1 MSQLDR
7 VKSWWGLL
15 LLGLLLL
22 LWTVRPVG
30 VMAPA
35 HVESEFQADRAVARL
50 GTILGDERPHPT
62 DSDAND
68 AVEARL
74 LGQIRA
80 LGFEPIIRERFHCS
94 SIREGVASCA
104 KPRNILFWITPP
116 KDMAADG
123 AVMLTAHYDSVP
135 AGPGAGDDGIG
146 VAIAL
151 EVAGLLKE
159 KPLAKPVLVM
169 LTDAEEVG
177 LVGAAAF
184 AAHDPLR
191 DKVAAVV
198 NLEARGTSGGASMFQ
213 TSKPNSHDIEAL
225 IAGGQKASANALATN
240 FYEILPND
248 TDLTV
253 LLPLGV
259 DAANYAII
267 GGGKR
272 YHTPLDDLAHLD
284 RRSVQHMGASALAA
298 VRGFADHPSAGEE
311 RQLLFTDIAR
321 QLTFSMPQWAGA
333 LLTALGLVAAVL
345 LFRRYRADG
354 RWTSILVPPL
364 ALVAGVGASMGLAM
378 LVAALRPEAAYAT
391 AYPEAIR
398 LAGAAAG
405 VAVAAAIIALLRE
418 RSAVRMAAAAWIW
431 LAVLTLAAFHF
442 VPGAAIFSAWPLIP
456 VIAAAAAS
464 LLRPLRWL
472 VLPLLL
478 IGALLFALIAL
489 PLAGLLEDGLFPE
502 HAAFISLLAIFI
514 FLFFMPVSASRRWL
528 LPVVAGVVTL
538 GATVAAL
545 LVPAY
550 SLDSPRHLSIVQQDA
565 DGAAVFRLPDNGPVP
580 PAMAAIAAFSLD
592 REKGENW
599 EAPAPRL
606 ADEGRA
612 LITSGRAEDGR
623 RLLRISLND
632 ETADRQDLLI
642 EKGEAIEGVTVQ
654 GQPVKTMGLPTRIIC
669 NGRSCRALDVQLL
682 LKAEG
687 ALPELSWR
695 SVRHGA
701 GNDARALVE
710 ARPATAQPVH
720 GGDQRILIRRLDLAT
735 GSNKPDES

>member
-1 MSQLDR
+1 MPQLNR

-30 VMAPA
+30 VMAPV
-35 HVESEFQADRAVARL
+35 HVDSEFQADRAVARL
-50 GTILGDERPHPT
+50 AVILGDERPHPT

-74 LGQIRA
+74 LAQIRA

-94 SIREGVASCA
+94 SIREGFASCA

-116 KDMAADG
+116 GEG

-146 VAIAL
+146 VAVAL
-151 EVAGLLKE
+151 EVAGLLKG

-191 DKVAAVV
+191 EQVAAVV

-253 LLPLGV
+253 LLPLGI

-298 VRGFADHPSAGEE
+298 VQGFADHPSAGEE

-321 QLTFSMPQWAGA
+321 QLTVTMPQWAGA
-333 LLTALGLVAAVL
+333 LVSALGLAAALL
-345 LFRRYRADG
+345 LFRRNRGEG

-364 ALVAGVGASMGLAM
+364 ALVGGVGAAMGLAM
-378 LVAALRPEAAYAT
+378 LVAALRPEDAYAT
-391 AYPEAIR
+391 AWPEAIR

-405 VAVAAAIIALLRE
+405 LTVAATIIALLRE
-418 RSAVRMAAAAWIW
+418 RSAVRMAAAVWIW
-431 LAVLTLAAFHF
+431 LAVLTLVAFYF
-442 VPGAAIFSAWPLIP
+442 VPGATIFSAWPLIP
-456 VIAAAAAS
+456 VIAAAIAS
-464 LLRPLRWL
+464 LLRPLRWM
-472 VLPLLL
+472 VVPLLL
-478 IGALLFALIAL
+478 VGALLFALIAL

-502 HAAFISLLAIFI
+502 QAAFVSLLVIFI
-514 FLFFMPVSASRRWL
+514 FLFFMPLASSRRWL
-528 LPVVAGVVTL
+528 LPAVAAVVTL

-545 LVPAY
+545 LVPATA
-550 SLDSPRHLSIVQQDA
+550 SIRPGICRSCIRMRMVQHCS
-565 DGAAVFRLPDNGPVP
+565 GCLPTGRFRLRWRPLP
-580 PAMAAIAAFSLD
+580 PSL
-592 REKGENW
+592 RV
-599 EAPAPRL
+599 
-606 ADEGRA
+606 
-612 LITSGRAEDGR
+612 GR
-623 RLLRISLND
+623 RARIGKLPRPGWWTRGGPLSSV
-632 ETADRQDLLI
+632 TWRRIADACCASACR
-642 EKGEAIEGVTVQ
+642 
-654 GQPVKTMGLPTRIIC
+654 TRRRIVRIC
-669 NGRSCRALDVQLL
+669 
-682 LKAEG
+682 
-687 ALPELSWR
+687 
-695 SVRHGA
+695 
-701 GNDARALVE
+701 
-710 ARPATAQPVH
+710 
-720 GGDQRILIRRLDLAT
+720 
-735 GSNKPDES
+735 

>member
-1 MSQLDR
+1 MSRLDR

-22 LWTVRPVG
+22 LWTVRPIG

-35 HVESEFQADRAVARL
+35 HVESEFQAERAVARL
-50 GTILGDERPHPT
+50 AMILGDERPHPT

-74 LGQIRA
+74 LEQIRA
-80 LGFEPIIRERFHCS
+80 LGFDPIIRERFHCS
-94 SIREGVASCA
+94 TIRDGIASCA

-116 KDMAADG
+116 KDGTADGAG

-151 EVAGLLKE
+151 EVAGLLSAR
-159 KPLAKPVLVM
+159 PLAKPVLVM

-191 DKVAAVV
+191 SRVAAVV

-298 VRGFADHPSAGEE
+298 VRGFAAHPSAGEE

-321 QLTFSMPQWAGA
+321 LLTVSMPQWAGA
-333 LLTALGLVAAVL
+333 LLSALGLVAAVL
-345 LFRRYRADG
+345 LFRRYRTEG

-364 ALVAGVGASMGLAM
+364 ALLAGVGAAMGLAM
-378 LVAALRPEAAYAT
+378 LVGALRPEDAYAT
-391 AYPEAIR
+391 AHPEAIR

-405 VAVAAAIIALLRE
+405 LAVAAAVIAFLGE

-431 LAVLTLAAFHF
+431 LAVLTLAAFYF

-456 VIAAAAAS
+456 VIAASLAS
-464 LLRPLRWL
+464 LWRPLRWL

-478 IGALLFALIAL
+478 LGAVLFALIAL

-514 FLFFMPVSASRRWL
+514 FLFFMPVAASRRWL
-528 LPVVAGVVTL
+528 VPAAAGAVML
-538 GATVAAL
+538 AATAAAL

-550 SLDSPRHLSIVQQDA
+550 SLDSPRHLSVVHQDA
-565 DGAAVFRLPDNGPVP
+565 DGVARFRLPDNGPVP
-580 PAMAAIAAFSLD
+580 PEMAAVAAFSKGGD
-592 REKGENW
+592 KGESW

-612 LITSGRAEDGR
+612 SISSGQTADGR
-623 RLLRISLND
+623 RVLRISLQD
-632 ETADRQDLLI
+632 QTADRQDLLI
-642 EKGEAIEGVTVQ
+642 EAGDAIEGVTVQ
-654 GQPVKTMGLPTRIIC
+654 GEPVKTMGVPARIIC
-669 NGRSCRALDVQLL
+669 NGRSCRSLDVQLV
-682 LKAEG
+682 LKAGG
-687 ALPELSWR
+687 ALPRLNWR
-695 SVRHGA
+695 SIRNGA
-701 GNDARALVE
+701 GDA
-710 ARPATAQPVH
+710 ARPLVAARPLTAQPVN
-720 GGDQRILIRRLDLAT
+720 GGDQRILIRRLGLEAV
-735 GSNKPDES
+735 DEN